1 MRKRLFITMSMA
13 GLAMAALGAQKPK
26 TAKTQ
31 SKVAEPAPTYTEW
44 HDLQVNDINRFPLHT
59 SFFTFASGEVSA
71 KGEGDKTQSK
81 NFLSLDGTWKFNWVE
96 NADQRPTDFYKADL
110 DDSKW
115 SNIQMPGNWEM
126 LGFGQPEYVNTG
138 FAWRGHFDQQPP
150 AVPTKDNHVGS
161 YRRIIDI
168 PENWDGKQVIA
179 HFGSVTSNIYL
190 YVNGKFVG
198 YAEDSKIAAE
208 FDITPYMKKGKN
220 LIAFQTFRWC
230 DGSWCEDQDFWRLSG
245 VARENYLYARDAKT
259 QIEDIRVTPDLVNNY
274 KDGVLDIKATVK
286 GNPVVVYQLHDN
298 VTGKIVIQKIIKSA
312 NGKADCILQVADPK
326 KWTAETPNL
335 YTLNAIVCLPAAKG
349 KGMTGISTIPVKVGF
364 RKIEIKNKQFLVN
377 GQPVLIKGADRHE
390 MDPDGGYVVSVERM
404 IQDIQVMK
412 RLNINAVRTCHYPD
426 DPRWYDLCD
435 EYGLYIVAEANQE
448 SHGFGYDDDAAAK
461 KPMFAKQILERNQH
475 NVANFYNHPSIVT
488 WSLGNETVMGDN
500 FLNAY
505 KWVKSQDAS
514 RPVQY
519 EQAHQG
525 EGTDIF
531 CPMYYS
537 VKNCE
542 NYSKNPNSKMPLI
555 QCEYNHTMGNSGG
568 NLKDYWDLIRKYPIF
583 QGGFDWDFVDQ
594 GLHRH
599 IVKPMSI
606 NPEKMSNEEIRK
618 IEYTYG
624 GDYNNY
630 DPSDNNFNCNG
641 IIGPDRQLNPHAYE
655 LAYQY
660 QNIWA
665 TMKDAQKGEVNV
677 YNENFFRDLSN
688 YALAWTLVENG
699 KETQNGTIADLN
711 VAPQQT
717 QTITIPYDLS
727 KVKGKE
733 VFLNVEFRL
742 KNAEPL
748 MQAGQVVAYNQLVVK
763 EKQCCGH
770 CADKMAK
777 AKDGKNV
784 KSKLIDKKGTDEIA
798 ITTADLTLKVNR
810 TTGLISEYTYQGKSL
825 LGEGGT
831 LKPNFWR
838 APTDNDMGAQLQKK
852 FKVWK
857 NPQMNIKGVS
867 VEKDKKANTY
877 SICAVYDMPEV
888 KGELEIRYLVM
899 PNSGVV
905 KVTETFNAT
914 QGEKVSDLFRFGMLM
929 QLPYEMDKSQYYGRG
944 PIENY
949 SDRKECMNIGIYSD
963 NADNQYF
970 PYIRPQES
978 GTKADIRWWKQTDA
992 QGFGFMVKDCKPFY
1006 ASAIHFD
1013 TDELD
1018 DGNDKEQRHS
1028 FNLQKSKYTNLFL
1041 DGEHMGVGGE
1051 NSWGAWPLEKYRIHY
1066 GDKSFSFAIIP
1077 LKK

>member
-13 GLAMAALGAQKPK
+13 GLAMTALGAQKPK

-461 KPMFAKQILERNQH
+461 KPMFAKQTLERNQH

-488 WSLGNETVMGDN
+488 WSLGNETVMGNN

-568 NLKDYWDLIRKYPIF
+568 NLKEYWDLIRKYPIF

-606 NPEKMSNEEIRK
+606 DPEKMSNEEIRK

-727 KVKGKE
+727 KVKGNE

-857 NPQMNIKGVS
+857 NPQMNLKNIDVK
-867 VEKDKKANTY
+867 KDKKANTVTIVT
-877 SICAVYDMPEV
+877 SFDMPEV
-888 KGELEIRYLVM
+888 QGQMDITYLVFA
-899 PNSGVV
+899 NTGAV
-905 KVTETFNAT
+905 KVTEDFKAT
-914 QGEKVSDLFRFGMLM
+914 EGAKVSDMFRFGMLLQM
-929 QLPYEMDKSQYYGRG
+929 PYSMEKSTYYGRG

-949 SDRKECMNIGIYSD
+949 SDRKDCMRIAIYND
-963 NADNQYF
+963 DADNQYF

-978 GTKADIRWWKQTDA
+978 GTKSDIRWWKQTDA
-992 QGFGFMVKDCKPFY
+992 TGLGLQVKSCAPFY
-1006 ASAIHFD
+1006 ASALHFD
-1013 TDELD
+1013 TEELD
-1018 DGNDKEQRHS
+1018 DGDEKEQRHS
-1028 FNLQKSKYTNLFL
+1028 FDLKKSKFTNLFL
-1041 DGEHMGVGGE
+1041 DAAHMGVGGE
-1051 NSWGAWPLEKYRIHY
+1051 NSWGAWPLEKYRVHY
-1066 GDKSFSFAIIP
+1066 GNKTFNFVLIP
-1077 LKK
+1077 QTK

>member
-31 SKVAEPAPTYTEW
+31 SKVAESAPTYTEW

-59 SFFTFASGEVSA
+59 TFFTFASGEVSA

-126 LGFGQPEYVNTG
+126 LGFGQPEYVNNG

-312 NGKADCILQVADPK
+312 NGKADCTLQVADPK

-568 NLKDYWDLIRKYPIF
+568 NLSDYWDLIRKYPIL

-594 GLHRH
+594 ALHRN

-606 NPEKMSNEEIRK
+606 LPYKMNNEELRK
-618 IEYTYG
+618 IEYCYG
-624 GDYNNY
+624 GDYNKY

-641 IIGPDRQLNPHAYE
+641 IIGPDRQMNPHAYE
-655 LAYQY
+655 VAYQY
-660 QNIWA
+660 QNIWTKMVNA
-665 TMKDAQKGEVNV
+665 ETGEVSV
-677 YNENFFRDLSN
+677 HNENFFRDLSN
-688 YALAWTLVENG
+688 YALAWRLEEDGV
-699 KETQNGTIADLN
+699 ETQNGTIADLD
-711 VAPQQT
+711 VPAQQT
-717 QTITIPYDLS
+717 KNFTIPYDKS
-727 KVKGKE
+727 KIKGKE
-733 VFLNVEFRL
+733 VFLNIDFRL
-742 KNAEPL
+742 KEAEPL
-748 MQAGQVVAYNQLVVK
+748 LTAGQVMAYAQLPVVTKQACSGDCSKMLAQGHGKKKMKLAAKKNNVVAVTTPNLTFK
-763 EKQCCGH
+763 
-770 CADKMAK
+770 
-777 AKDGKNV
+777 
-784 KSKLIDKKGTDEIA
+784 ID
-798 ITTADLTLKVNR
+798 R
-810 TTGLISEYTYQGKSL
+810 STGLISEYAYNGKSL

-838 APTDNDMGAQLQKK
+838 APTDNDMGAGLQKK
-852 FKVWK
+852 FKAWK
-857 NPQMNIKGVS
+857 NPQMNLKNIDVK
-867 VEKDKKANTY
+867 KDKKTNSVTILT
-877 SICAVYDMPEV
+877 SFDMPEV
-888 KGELEIRYLVM
+888 QGQMDITYVVFA
-899 PNSGVV
+899 NTGAV
-905 KVTETFNAT
+905 KVTEDFKAT
-914 QGEKVSDLFRFGMLM
+914 EGAKVSDMFRFGMLM
-929 QLPYEMDKSQYYGRG
+929 QMPYTMEKSNYYGRG

-949 SDRKECMNIGIYSD
+949 SDRKDCMRIGVYTD
-963 NADNQYF
+963 DADNQYF

-978 GTKADIRWWKQTDA
+978 GTKSDIRWWKQTDA
-992 QGFGFMVKDCKPFY
+992 TGLGLQVKSCTPFY

-1013 TDELD
+1013 TEELD
-1018 DGNDKEQRHS
+1018 DGDDKEQRHS
-1028 FNLQKSKYTNLFL
+1028 FDLKKSKFTNLFL
-1041 DGEHMGVGGE
+1041 DSAHMGVGGE
-1051 NSWGAWPLEKYRIHY
+1051 NSWGAWPLEKYRVHY
-1066 GDKSFSFAIIP
+1066 GNKTFTFTLIP
-1077 LKK
+1077 QGK

>member
-13 GLAMAALGAQKPK
+13 GLAMTALGAQKPK

-435 EYGLYIVAEANQE
+435 EYGLYIVSEANQE

-488 WSLGNETVMGDN
+488 WSLGNETVMGNN

-568 NLKDYWDLIRKYPIF
+568 NLKEYWDLIRKYPIF

-727 KVKGKE
+727 KVKGNE

-1077 LKK
+1077 LNK

>member
-13 GLAMAALGAQKPK
+13 GLAMTALGAQKPK

-31 SKVAEPAPTYTEW
+31 SKVAESAPTYTEW

-59 SFFTFASGEVSA
+59 TFFTFASGEVSA

-583 QGGFDWDFVDQ
+583 QGGFDWDCVDQ
-594 GLHRH
+594 ALHRN

-606 NPEKMSNEEIRK
+606 LPYKMNNEELRK
-618 IEYTYG
+618 IEYCYG
-624 GDYNNY
+624 GDYNKY

-641 IIGPDRQLNPHAYE
+641 IIGPDRQMNPHAYE
-655 LAYQY
+655 VAYQY

-665 TMKDAQKGEVNV
+665 KMVNAETGEVSV
-677 YNENFFRDLSN
+677 HNENFFRDLSN
-688 YALAWTLVENG
+688 YALAWSLEEDGV
-699 KETQNGTIADLN
+699 ETQNGTIADLD
-711 VAPQQT
+711 VPAQQT
-717 QTITIPYDLS
+717 KNFTIPYDKS
-727 KVKGKE
+727 KIKGKE
-733 VFLNVEFRL
+733 VFLNIDFRL
-742 KNAEPL
+742 KEAEPL
-748 MQAGQVVAYNQLVVK
+748 LTAGQVMAYAQLPVVTKQACSGDCSKMLAQGHGKKKMKLAAKKNNVVAVTTPNLTFK
-763 EKQCCGH
+763 
-770 CADKMAK
+770 
-777 AKDGKNV
+777 
-784 KSKLIDKKGTDEIA
+784 ID
-798 ITTADLTLKVNR
+798 R
-810 TTGLISEYTYQGKSL
+810 STGLISEYAYNGKSL

-838 APTDNDMGAQLQKK
+838 APTDNDMGAGLQKK
-852 FKVWK
+852 FQAWK
-857 NPQMNIKGVS
+857 NPQMNLKNIDVK
-867 VEKDKKANTY
+867 KDKKTNSVTILT
-877 SICAVYDMPEV
+877 SFDMPEV
-888 KGELEIRYLVM
+888 QGQMDITYVVFA
-899 PNSGVV
+899 NTGAV
-905 KVTETFNAT
+905 KVTEDFKAT
-914 QGEKVSDLFRFGMLM
+914 EGAKVSDMFRFGMLM
-929 QLPYEMDKSQYYGRG
+929 QMPYTMEKSNYYGRG

-949 SDRKECMNIGIYSD
+949 SDRKDCMRIGVYTD
-963 NADNQYF
+963 DADNQYF

-978 GTKADIRWWKQTDA
+978 GTKSDIRWWKQTDA
-992 QGFGFMVKDCKPFY
+992 TGLGLQVKSCAPFY
-1006 ASAIHFD
+1006 ASALHFD
-1013 TDELD
+1013 TEELD
-1018 DGNDKEQRHS
+1018 DGDEKEQRHS
-1028 FNLQKSKYTNLFL
+1028 FDLKKSKFTNLFL
-1041 DGEHMGVGGE
+1041 DAAHMGVGGE
-1051 NSWGAWPLEKYRIHY
+1051 NSWGAWPLEKYRVHY
-1066 GDKSFSFAIIP
+1066 GNKTFNFVLIP
-1077 LKK
+1077 QTK